1 MQLKTETGCLGKAK
15 RTLFEVKQ
23 MVVMACLLFTCSVLS
38 QTEMQRFK
46 AFGVNPTIPNDSLF
60 ENIKKAK
67 NFTSKYQATFELIE
81 FHQQKGNIDS
91 IIFYGNKLYTEIT
104 DEKLKDKENYI
115 AEISSVIAEGKLE
128 KGLFDEALKWF
139 LLGIEN
145 SKENK
150 DSELYIKNRI
160 GLGTVKFIREK
171 EEEGKAIIE
180 ECVEKA
186 PNEKLKHDA
195 LFELGFVFYAKGN
208 LEAAKENYNKAKVFY
223 VSEGYTKEALK
234 TDLLLGKIL
243 QRENKI
249 EEALDICYAVFNQS
263 LSSGFFTLYA
273 KAGNTLGSIYLQEKD
288 YENAKKI
295 LSTVYINSI
304 QWGNLDIERRAIL
317 GLQNAYAKTEDYK
330 NAYSLM
336 TQLNRLN
343 NQILEIQNKQQVNE
357 LEVQYKTLEQ
367 KQEIQRQKAMKKNI
381 LIGFLIVLIPV
392 LGLLYMYYQ
401 KLQTQS
407 KLTKTLEE
415 VSQQKITTLLKDQE
429 LKLVKASLEGQ
440 NNERKRI
447 ARELHDSIGG
457 NLATI
462 KLQLSNKNTSK
473 QENLIQQVDDTYN
486 QVRELSHNLMPKK
499 FKDSAFTSII
509 SAYIDNVKTL
519 SKEQITL
526 QIHPKEEIDEVGE
539 NLKVELY
546 KIIQELLT
554 NALKHAKATEIDIQL
569 SVFNNSIKLLFE
581 DDGVGFDQEKV
592 KYGLGFQNL
601 KDRLKTIEGNIFINA
616 FPNRGTVIDIDVPLN

>member
-1 MQLKTETGCLGKAK
+1 MKKNVLKQLVLGV
-15 RTLFEVKQ
+15 F
-23 MVVMACLLFTCSVLS
+23 LLLNYKMLAQS
-38 QTEMQRFK
+38 EMQSFK

-60 ENIKKAK
+60 KNIKQAKDFKAK
-67 NFTSKYQATFELIE
+67 YVGIYDLIE
-81 FHQQKGNIDS
+81 FHQQKGNLDS
-91 IIFYGNKLYTEIT
+91 IIHYGHELYAETT
-104 DEKLKDKENYI
+104 NEKLLPKKEEHLSKVSC
-115 AEISSVIAEGKLE
+115 AIAEGKLE

-139 LLGIEN
+139 LKGIEH
-145 SKENK
+145 SKKNF
-150 DSELYIKNRI
+150 DDELYVKNRI
-160 GLGTVKFIREK
+160 GLGVVKYVRGN

-180 ECVEKA
+180 ECSENA

-195 LFELGFVFYAKGN
+195 FFEVGFIYYTKDV
-208 LEAAKENYNKAKVFY
+208 LEKAKENYNKAKMFY
-223 VSEGYTKEALK
+223 VSEGYLKKALEVDLWLSRILEKE
-234 TDLLLGKIL
+234 G
-243 QRENKI
+243 NI
-249 EEALDICYAVFNQS
+249 EEALNVCFNVFNES
-263 LSSGFFTLYA
+263 LSNGFYTLYA
-273 KAGNTLGSIYLQEKD
+273 KTGNVLGGFYLKKKD
-288 YENAKKI
+288 YDAAKKI

-304 QWGNLDIERRAIL
+304 QWGNLDIERRVVL
-317 GLQNAYAKTEDYK
+317 GLQNAYAETGDYK
-330 NAYSLM
+330 NAHALM
-336 TQLNRLN
+336 TQLNSIN
-343 NQILEIQNKQQVNE
+343 HKILTSQNKQQVNE

-367 KQEIQRQKAMKKNI
+367 KQEIERQRTIKTNI

-415 VSQQKITTLLKDQE
+415 VSQQKITTLLKNQE

-440 NNERKRI
+440 NNERQRI

-462 KLQLSNKNTSK
+462 KLQLSNDIKPEK
-473 QENLIQQVDDTYN
+473 ENLIQQVDDTYN

-499 FKDSAFTSII
+499 FKDSAFTSIV
-509 SAYIDNVKTL
+509 SEYIDNVKNL
-519 SKEQITL
+519 SNEEITL
-526 QIHPKEEIDEVGE
+526 QIHPKEEIDKIEE

-554 NALKHAKATEIDIQL
+554 NALKHAKAAQIDIQL
-569 SVFNNSIKLLFE
+569 SVFNNSVKLLFE

-601 KDRLKTIEGNIFINA
+601 KDRLKIIKGEMFINA
-616 FPNRGTVIDIDVPLN
+616 FPDRGTVIDIDVPLN

>member
-1 MQLKTETGCLGKAK
+1 MKVYKNCFRKNRKKKTALKQIVLGMFF
-15 RTLFEVKQ
+15 LFSYK
-23 MVVMACLLFTCSVLS
+23 LFAQS
-38 QTEMQRFK
+38 EMQSFK

-60 ENIKKAK
+60 KNINQAK
-67 NFTSKYQATFELIE
+67 DFKTKYVATYDLIE

-91 IIFYGNKLYTEIT
+91 IIYYGHKLYTET
-104 DEKLKDKENYI
+104 TNEKLLSKKEEYLSKVSC
-115 AEISSVIAEGKLE
+115 AIAEGKLE

-139 LLGIEN
+139 LKGIEH
-145 SKENK
+145 SKKNF
-150 DSELYIKNRI
+150 DDELYVKNRI
-160 GLGTVKFIREK
+160 GLGVVKYVRGK
-171 EEEGKAIIE
+171 EEEGKEIIE
-180 ECVEKA
+180 ECIENA
-186 PNEKLKHDA
+186 PNEKLKHDGF
-195 LFELGFVFYAKGN
+195 FELGFIYYTKN
-208 LEAAKENYNKAKVFY
+208 ELEKAKENYNKAKLFY
-223 VSEGYTKEALK
+223 VSEGYLKKTLEVDLWLSRILEKEDNIKEAL
-234 TDLLLGKIL
+234 
-243 QRENKI
+243 NV
-249 EEALDICYAVFNQS
+249 CYNVFNES
-263 LSSGFFTLYA
+263 LSKGFFTLYA
-273 KAGNTLGSIYLQEKD
+273 KTGNVLGGFYLKEKD
-288 YENAKKI
+288 YDNAKKI

-304 QWGNLDIERRAIL
+304 QWGNLEIERRAVL
-317 GLQNAYAKTEDYK
+317 GLQNVYAETGDFK
-330 NAYSLM
+330 NAHALM
-336 TQLNRLN
+336 TQLNRVN
-343 NQILEIQNKQQVNE
+343 HKILISQNRQQVNE
-357 LEVQYKTLEQ
+357 LEVQYQTLEQ
-367 KQEIQRQKAMKKNI
+367 QQEIERQRTIKTNI

-415 VSQQKITTLLKDQE
+415 VSQQKITALLKNQE

-462 KLQLSNKNTSK
+462 KLQLSNEAKLEK
-473 QENLIQQVDDTYN
+473 GNLIKQVDNTYN

-509 SAYIDNVKTL
+509 SEYIDNVKNL
-519 SKEQITL
+519 SSEEVTL
-526 QIHPKEEIDEVGE
+526 QIHPKEEVDKIEE

-554 NALKHAKATEIDIQL
+554 NALKHAKATQIDIQL

-601 KDRLKTIEGNIFINA
+601 KDRLKIIKGEMFINA
-616 FPNRGTVIDIDVPLN
+616 FPDRGTVIDIDVPLN

>member
-1 MQLKTETGCLGKAK
+1 MFFIK
-15 RTLFEVKQ
+15 RIMIAVF
-23 MVVMACLLFTCSVLS
+23 LLFTFNVLS
-38 QTEMQRFK
+38 QTEIQRFK

-60 ENIKKAK
+60 ESINTAKDFKAK
-67 NFTSKYQATFELIE
+67 YKATLELIE

-91 IIFYGNKLYTEIT
+91 IIHYGNKLYTEIT
-104 DEKLKDKENYI
+104 NQKLKDQKEDYI
-115 AEISSVIAEGKLE
+115 SEVSSIIAEGKLE

-139 LLGIEN
+139 LRGIEHSN
-145 SKENK
+145 SKPN
-150 DSELYIKNRI
+150 DELFVKNRI
-160 GLGTVKFIREK
+160 GLGIVKYVRGK
-171 EEEGKAIIE
+171 EEEGKEIIE
-180 ECVEKA
+180 ECIENA
-186 PNEKLKHDA
+186 PNERLKHDA
-195 LFELGFVFYAKGN
+195 FFELGFIYYTRN
-208 LEAAKENYNKAKVFY
+208 ELEKAKENYNKAKLFY
-223 VSEGYTKEALK
+223 VSEGLTKKVLETNLW
-234 TDLLLGKIL
+234 LGKVL
-243 QRENKI
+243 QREHKI
-249 EEALDICYAVFNQS
+249 EEALDVCYNVFNQS
-263 LSSGFFTLYA
+263 LSKGFFTLYA

-288 YENAKKI
+288 YENAKTI

-317 GLQNAYAKTEDYK
+317 GLQNAYAKTGDYK
-330 NAYSLM
+330 NAYAIM

-343 NQILEIQNKQQVNE
+343 NQILESQNKQQVNE
-357 LEVQYKTLEQ
+357 LEIQYKTLDQ
-367 KQEIQRQKAMKKNI
+367 KQEIQRQKTMKTTI
-381 LIGFLIVLIPV
+381 LVGFLIVLIPV
-392 LGLLYMYYQ
+392 LGLLYVYYQ

-462 KLQLSNKNTSK
+462 KLQLSNETKLEK
-473 QENLIQQVDDTYN
+473 GNLIQQVDDTYN

-526 QIHPKEEIDEVGE
+526 QIHPKEEIDEVDE

-554 NALKHAKATEIDIQL
+554 NALKHARATEIDIQL
-569 SVFNNSIKLLFE
+569 SVLNNSIKLLFE
-581 DDGVGFDQEKV
+581 DDGVGFNQEKV
-592 KYGLGFQNL
+592 KYGLGLQNL
-601 KDRLKTIEGNIFINA
+601 KDRLKIIEGNIFVNA
-616 FPNRGTVIDIDVPLN
+616 FPNKGTVIDIDVPLN